1 MQSFDGMKIS
11 SAGKNLQFFT
21 QKTNKTTSYHRRIF
35 WPQILVKMPFDRIKT
50 LFFQKN
56 SSYTFYF
63 LQIYFFLIFGKRIH
77 NWGGKEIISFA
88 THSKLLRIL
97 KKNCNFFLKNPSFI
111 QKTQILYI
119 LRSLTI
125 SVAFYGQFVIIWW
138 FITFTFR
145 IVIFISILP
154 NTDVYH
160 LARNVLSVDFSF
172 HT

>member
-11 SAGKNLQFFT
+11 SAGKNLQYFT

-35 WPQILVKMPFDRIKT
+35 WPQILVNMPFDRIKT
-50 LFFQKN
+50 LFFSKKTHHIL
-56 SSYTFYF
+56 STFF
-63 LQIYFFLIFGKRIH
+63 KFNLFLIFGKKIH
-77 NWGGKEIISFA
+77 NWGGKEIISFD

-97 KKNCNFFLKNPSFI
+97 KKIAIFLKNPSI